1 MDRESR
7 GQDLR
12 LCSSETQG
20 IMPTGDTFSEC
31 QRVLE
36 VVAGEEFQR
45 SESRM
50 WRNFEGDS
58 GAEGEGPQWSCR
70 KWTNSFYL
78 KEVRR
83 WKGEAS
89 GDNATLRSPGSFAG
103 NWVLKLVTEPGACPG
118 AEQTRGDWA

>member
-58 GAEGEGPQWSCR
+58 GAEGRGRSDPVGSGR
-70 KWTNSFYL
+70 IPFTL
-78 KEVRR
+78 K
-83 WKGEAS
+83 KS
-89 GDNATLRSPGSFAG
+89 GDGRARHLEIMPR
-103 NWVLKLVTEPGACPG
+103 
-118 AEQTRGDWA
+118 